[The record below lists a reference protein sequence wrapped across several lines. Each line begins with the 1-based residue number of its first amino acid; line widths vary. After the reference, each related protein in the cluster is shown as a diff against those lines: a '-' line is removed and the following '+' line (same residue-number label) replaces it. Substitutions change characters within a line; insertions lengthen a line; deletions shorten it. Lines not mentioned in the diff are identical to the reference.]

1 MILKRSAF
9 TLGLLAIPV
18 LLSAGLEVL
27 LQPIRQDRL
36 AKVSRP
42 ALVDG
47 LGKAF
52 VHVDRRLAAEEKALQ
67 PNLLTID
74 KLLPE
79 LVDSIKKNLQIDG
92 DLRLT
97 PRETWTPF
105 YNQSKLWKV
114 EMVETIPPD
123 LAAVSIIQFKVY
135 TGSKLLGVWK
145 QSFHCQLFKDV
156 LVSEKSFE
164 KGRFVDETEFEG
176 RTMDVLQMR
185 QRPVL
190 VGDELTRQQLR
201 QAIRPGTTL
210 LWRHISAIPLVRK
223 GDIVDVIASQGGLI
237 INLKGQARENGA
249 DGDFILVRNPHS
261 KRDFQAQVINDKKV
275 RVLF

>member
-9 TLGLLAIPV
+9 TIGLLTIPV

-27 LQPIRQDRL
+27 LQPIRQDRT
-36 AKVSRP
+36 AKVSRT
-42 ALVDG
+42 AVSVS
-47 LGKAF
+47 GKTF
-52 VHVDRRLAAEEKALQ
+52 THVDRQLAAEDKALQ

-79 LVDSIKKNLQIDG
+79 LVRSVKRNLQIDG

-105 YNQSKLWKV
+105 YNQSKEWKV
-114 EMVETIPPD
+114 EMVETIPAD

-135 TGSKLLGVWK
+135 AGSRLLGVWK

-164 KGRFVDETEFEG
+164 KGRFIDETEFAG
-176 RTMDVLQMR
+176 RTMDVLQIR

-201 QAIRPGTTL
+201 QSIRPGTTL

-249 DGDFILVRNPHS
+249 DGDFILVRNPRS

>member
-1 MILKRSAF
+1 VILKRSVLTF
-9 TLGLLAIPV
+9 GLLAIPV
-18 LLSAGLEVL
+18 LLTAGLEVL
-27 LQPIRQDRL
+27 LQPIRQDQT
-36 AKVSRP
+36 AKVSP
-42 ALVDG
+42 PEVAVSD
-47 LGKAF
+47 KAF
-52 VHVDRRLAAEEKALQ
+52 VHVDRRLAAEDKALQ

-79 LVDSIKKNLQIDG
+79 LVSSIRENLQIEG

-105 YNQSKLWKV
+105 YSQGKQWKV
-114 EMVETIPPD
+114 EMVETIPAD

-135 TGSKLLGVWK
+135 SGNKLLGVWK

-156 LVSEKSFE
+156 LVTEKSFE
-164 KGRFVDETEFEG
+164 KGRFVDETEFES

-201 QAIRPGTTL
+201 QSIRPGTTL
-210 LWRHISAIPLVRK
+210 LWRHISAVPLVRK

>member
-1 MILKRSAF
+1 VILKHSIF
-9 TLGLLAIPV
+9 VLGLLAIPV
-18 LLSAGLEVL
+18 FLCAGLEVL
-27 LQPIRQDRL
+27 LQPIRQDRPL
-36 AKVSRP
+36 KVSRP
-42 ALVDG
+42 SVEVS
-47 LGKAF
+47 GKPF
-52 VHVDRRLAAEEKALQ
+52 VHVDRQLAAEDKALQ

-79 LVDSIKKNLQIDG
+79 LVSSVKRNLQIEG

-114 EMVETIPPD
+114 EMVETIPAD

-190 VGDELTRQQLR
+190 VGDELNRQQLR
-201 QAIRPGTTL
+201 QPIRPGTTL

-249 DGDFILVRNPHS
+249 DGDFILVRNPRS